1 MVEYRKDILPSGLT
15 VVTERVPGIRS
26 VTIGVWV
33 KVGSRHER
41 EGELGLAHFLEHM
54 MFKGTKNRD
63 ARAIALSL
71 ESVGGHLDAFTS
83 KEYSCYYSRVLDEF
97 VPQAVDVLSDIL
109 INSVFEP
116 DKIELEKQ
124 VVLEEI
130 KSLNDTPD
138 DLIHDLFTKTIWDGH
153 PLGTPI
159 LGTDSTI
166 TKFNR
171 DIISRFNRN
180 MYTADRVVIAAAGN
194 VSHDELLALV
204 EKHFTFPEKG
214 WTRNDAPPPNSEAR
228 ESFTA
233 MKISQTHICLGCP
246 TFPFKHKD
254 RYPLLALNAILGGGM
269 SSRLFQIVR
278 EEKALAY
285 NVYSYID
292 FLRDAGL
299 FGVYLGVDPS
309 HAQKAVDLVKEE
321 ILRLGRDGITREE
334 LDGVK
339 SQLKGNLIIGL
350 ESTSNRMNRL
360 AKLEIYLNE
369 YNPLEK
375 TIKEIDSIEA
385 DDIVRLARE
394 IINPDRFSI
403 TLLGPDKNDFMN
415 VRV

>member
-1 MVEYRKDILPSGLT
+1 
-15 VVTERVPGIRS
+15 
-26 VTIGVWV
+26 
-33 KVGSRHER
+33 
-41 EGELGLAHFLEHM
+41 
-54 MFKGTKNRD
+54 
-63 ARAIALSL
+63 
-71 ESVGGHLDAFTS
+71 
-83 KEYSCYYSRVLDEF
+83 
-97 VPQAVDVLSDIL
+97 
-109 INSVFEP
+109 
-116 DKIELEKQ
+116 
-124 VVLEEI
+124 
-130 KSLNDTPD
+130 
-138 DLIHDLFTKTIWDGH
+138 
-153 PLGTPI
+153 
-159 LGTDSTI
+159 
-166 TKFNR
+166 
-171 DIISRFNRN
+171 
-180 MYTADRVVIAAAGN
+180 
-194 VSHDELLALV
+194 
-204 EKHFTFPEKG
+204 
-214 WTRNDAPPPNSEAR
+214 
-228 ESFTA
+228 
-233 MKISQTHICLGCP
+233 
-246 TFPFKHKD
+246 
-254 RYPLLALNAILGGGM
+254 M

-278 EEKALAY
+278 EEKGLAY
-285 NVYSYID
+285 NIYSYID

-403 TLLGPDKNDFMN
+403 TLLGPDKNDFVN